1 MATEP
6 HARTGSKVSRMRPTP
21 QRAAA
26 PLRTDTQHFCDSGA
40 TKTRPPGTEP
50 TTGSKAIDRAFAYF
64 ATEEHQAV
72 IRDLARYRKPVPL
85 GPKGGLGIYGA
96 NRPERKP

>member
-1 MATEP
+1 MPCTSDC
-6 HARTGSKVSRMRPTP
+6 G
-21 QRAAA
+21 
-26 PLRTDTQHFCDSGA
+26 G
-40 TKTRPPGTEP
+40 TRPASPCTS
-50 TTGSKAIDRAFAYF
+50 TGSKALDRAFAYF